1 MEHADK
7 VTVNK
12 ATLNSNPKFTQVLKA
27 NLDIVPESKDLKFYN
42 TGYLARHGNSA
53 RKTQAGIKVQ
63 QLLEPDQKEQNEKEL
78 IATIEHA
85 DLKEAQ
91 EGLQIL
97 REWGTEAGVVGE
109 YVDKAKG
116 KWPEAEG
123 LFK

>member
-1 MEHADK
+1 M
-7 VTVNK
+7 
-12 ATLNSNPKFTQVLKA
+12 NSNPKFAQVLEA
-27 NLDIVPESKDLKFYN
+27 NLDIVPDSKDLKFYN

-63 QLLEPDQKEQNEKEL
+63 QLLEPDHKEQNEKEL
-78 IATIEHA
+78 MATIEQA
-85 DLKEAQ
+85 NLEEAQ

-97 REWGTEAGVVGE
+97 KEWGSEAGVVEE
-109 YVDKAKG
+109 YVGKAKA